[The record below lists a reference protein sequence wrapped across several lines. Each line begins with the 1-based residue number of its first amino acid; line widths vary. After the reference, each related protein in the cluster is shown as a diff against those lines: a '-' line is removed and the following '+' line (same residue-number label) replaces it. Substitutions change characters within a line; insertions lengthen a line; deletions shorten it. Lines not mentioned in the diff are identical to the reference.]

1 MEQMVRFLASR
12 LAQPVFID
20 ILHDD
25 RILMRLSD
33 RKIFIFLIESL
44 CSELRNIDP
53 VSHFRRLDRL
63 TAAVRTAEASGSG

>member
-12 LAQPVFID
+12 LAQPVLID

-33 RKIFIFLIESL
+33 RKIFIFLIERACALS
-44 CSELRNIDP
+44 
-53 VSHFRRLDRL
+53 
-63 TAAVRTAEASGSG
+63 